1 LRCQSDQL
9 ILPSKLEDSDRF
21 DSSFTINEENL
32 MTPVENHNDDI
43 SKQSNESDDEYF
55 DCVSLLSHQ
64 KKSQSSLL
72 SINSKISTSSY
83 DQDTV
88 EF

>member
-1 LRCQSDQL
+1 LRCQPDQL
-9 ILPSKLEDSDRF
+9 LLPSKLEDSDRY

-32 MTPVENHNDDI
+32 MTPVE
-43 SKQSNESDDEYF
+43 SKQPNESNDEYF
-55 DCVSLLSHQ
+55 DCVSLLSQQ
-64 KKSQSSLL
+64 KNLQSSLL